1 MGHVN
6 LRNGRTQKCLEYREK
21 ERGALCRG
29 QSMWP
34 SPNSKGEQSR
44 EDRGIW
50 EKEGGAGIDCL

>member
-29 QSMWP
+29 QSMWS
-34 SPNSKGEQSR
+34 SPNSRGEQSR
-44 EDRGIW
+44 EDKRNMGKRGW
-50 EKEGGAGIDCL
+50 GWN

>member
-29 QSMWP
+29 QSMSP

-44 EDRGIW
+44 EDKRNMGKRGW
-50 EKEGGAGIDCL
+50 GWN